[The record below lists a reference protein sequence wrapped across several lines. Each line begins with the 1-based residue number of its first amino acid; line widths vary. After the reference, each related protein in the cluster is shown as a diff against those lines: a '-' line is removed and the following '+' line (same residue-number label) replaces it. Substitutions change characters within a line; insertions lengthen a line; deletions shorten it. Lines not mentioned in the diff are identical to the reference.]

1 MTLTNI
7 IRLFKIIYSGIAPQI
22 FYYVGFICLW
32 LLSFVMIVYGR
43 HLGVFSI
50 FSGDIIPED
59 FGFTGMDPEMYL
71 VSGEYFSDSFFNP
84 ANLFL
89 ESFQPHLRFYPWN
102 AYFDTTPLEADG
114 NNFAALSVYEM
125 ELDKERIQNL
135 KKGSTKMNHPYFF
148 LSTELFGK
156 IKLSNHFKWVYYG
169 SDGGQ
174 YAYYDEFEDMIVDPR
189 LGDRLSR
196 YSTEYMRY
204 NLSFFFYR
212 SINASRD

>member
-84 ANLFL
+84 ANLFI

-125 ELDKERIQNL
+125 
-135 KKGSTKMNHPYFF
+135 
-148 LSTELFGK
+148 
-156 IKLSNHFKWVYYG
+156 
-169 SDGGQ
+169 
-174 YAYYDEFEDMIVDPR
+174 
-189 LGDRLSR
+189 
-196 YSTEYMRY
+196 
-204 NLSFFFYR
+204 
-212 SINASRD
+212 